1 MAQIIPQA
9 RLLAEFDRLRAQVFV
24 LSTREI
30 CEAIAAEHHLNPDD
44 VERIVIE
51 RDEVTA

>member
-9 RLLAEFDRLRAQVFV
+9 RLLAEFDRLSAQVFV

-30 CEAIAAEHHLNPDD
+30 CEALAAEHHLNPDD